1 MYNAVQ
7 VSLEGG
13 SKLQKI
19 LSTFTSVWWALEK
32 AYPWGVCAS
41 GCSTTGELPVHR
53 AAAVGVL
60 RGINPRISCQWEVLI
75 PTGMPTAET
84 PTVSILAGMHW
95 EGNTGAQPR
104 RSGIEKG
111 MRCCSKS
118 PLLANGALTD
128 HAQAMQQ
135 LSPPLAH
142 LVWFLAGL
150 TDWCSIHGAA
160 PNVCDPLPGLPVRLW
175 VWMRIF
181 SLKQVILCE
190 LDK

>member
-1 MYNAVQ
+1 MGTRK
-7 VSLEGG
+7 SLPMGSLCFWLLHHRRITSAQSCCCGGFEGN
-13 SKLQKI
+13 KPQN
-19 LSTFTSVWWALEK
+19 F
-32 AYPWGVCAS
+32 
-41 GCSTTGELPVHR
+41 LPM
-53 AAAVGVL
+53 G
-60 RGINPRISCQWEVLI
+60 GLI

-84 PTVSILAGMHW
+84 PTVSILAGVHW

-160 PNVCDPLPGLPVRLW
+160 PNVCDPLPGLLLGSESEW
-175 VWMRIF
+175 GF
-181 SLKQVILCE
+181 SASNKWFYVN
-190 LDK
+190 